1 MAAHAGGSLVERP
14 VAFTTDSKHMM
25 CCSGAAVKLFSCE
38 TGALLR
44 VLEGH
49 TEDVTAVSNVASNVF
64 QGLSA
69 GLDGRILLWDLDDA
83 TILRAFC
90 VGRPILAMSL
100 HATTPS
106 TAFVLTSP
114 EGKAAPA
121 GTPRY
126 AEGLAHGGRTYAASL
141 RVSKRRAKRGRFAA
155 SASTSQSTS

>member
-1 MAAHAGGSLVERP
+1 MQRGGVSIYDGGSADL
-14 VAFTTDSKHMM
+14 
-25 CCSGAAVKLFSCE
+25 
-38 TGALLR
+38 TGCRIFENEA
-44 VLEGH
+44 VLEGGGLNVGKGYM
-49 TEDVTAVSNVASNVF
+49 TLTNSKVFSNVASNVF

-100 HATTPS
+100 HATMPS

-126 AEGLAHGGRTYAASL
+126 AEGLAHGGRTYAASIRETPHKL
-141 RVSKRRAKRGRFAA
+141 LPPP
-155 SASTSQSTS
+155 QLL